1 MRDLDFEKIQA
12 EICRPQRL
20 CKHCGRCMPLID
32 GEKHCTD
39 DFCSSEIRGPLCVWD
54 EYPQECGYSGWMF
67 AEREKQKALVRKAK
81 EEVYAM
87 SLLPPDMII
96 DKDTTAQ
103 DRINKLI
110 SQISSWNAYGAQNW

>member
-1 MRDLDFEKIQA
+1 MRELDFEKIQA
-12 EICRPQRL
+12 EIQRPQGL
-20 CKHCGRCMPLID
+20 CLHCGRCMPLID
-32 GEKHCTD
+32 GENHCAN
-39 DFCSSEIRGPLCVWD
+39 DFSSSEIRGPQCVWD

-87 SLLPPDMII
+87 SLLPPDMVI

-103 DRINKLI
+103 DRINTLL